1 MKKWL
6 EQNVSQMLCS
16 LGFIIDVTIIGAM
29 ETYKIAKNMFFWPMT
44 FNNLQRD
51 FMRLLRQLLERQSEY
66 VYEFSSYYISFRGK
80 TPNMIGL
87 FG

>member
-1 MKKWL
+1 
-6 EQNVSQMLCS
+6 
-16 LGFIIDVTIIGAM
+16 
-29 ETYKIAKNMFFWPMT
+29 MT

-66 VYEFSSYYISFRGK
+66 VYEFSAYYISFRGK
-80 TPNMIGL
+80 TPNLIGL